1 MNCNQYSRAIPHPMM
16 DMLGVS
22 ALEFNDGHH
31 KLGAGPL

>member
-1 MNCNQYSRAIPHPMM
+1 MNGNQYSRATPHPMM

-22 ALEFNDGHH
+22 ALGFNDGRH